1 MSEYIILSSGV
12 GITGGKEDSFASH
25 RRKMTTTDK
34 LKEHLE
40 KKVNSYLKKGYKPV
54 GGVCLDSNGDY
65 IQAVAK

>member
-1 MSEYIILSSGV
+1 MKEYIILSSGI
-12 GITGGKEDSFASH
+12 GETGAIDGEHDRH
-25 RRKMTTTDK
+25 RRRMTTTDK

-54 GGVCLDSNGDY
+54 GRVCLDCNGDY